1 MDILKLDYKQ
11 ISEHKALMIKDA
23 EKFIDEIEAQVN
35 PKTFRTCLYMFVK
48 IWDKVYENIIV
59 NKEQII

>member
-1 MDILKLDYKQ
+1 
-11 ISEHKALMIKDA
+11 MIKDA

-48 IWDKVYENIIV
+48 IWEKVYENIIV
-59 NKEQII
+59 NKAEII